1 MSLMFLLTACV
12 FVAVVGVL
20 VAGIDRWRDSRLM
33 VARSVPRVG
42 VPTGRIPTVPP
53 ARKRAA

>member
-12 FVAVVGVL
+12 FVAVVGLL
-20 VAGIDRWRDSRLM
+20 VAGIDRWRDSRLT
-33 VARSVPRVG
+33 VARSIPRVG
-42 VPTGRIPTVPP
+42 APIGRMPSVPP

>member
-20 VAGIDRWRDSRLM
+20 VAGIDRWRDSRLTI
-33 VARSVPRVG
+33 VRPIPRVG
-42 VPTGRIPTVPP
+42 VPIGRMPSAPP

>member
-12 FVAVVGVL
+12 FVAAVGLV
-20 VAGIDRWRDSRLM
+20 VAGIDRWRDSRLT
-33 VARSVPRVG
+33 VVRPTPRAG
-42 VPTGRIPTVPP
+42 VPIDRMPSVPP